1 MIVFIFTND
10 CWRLFLKY
18 SCRSDLFFLFIL
30 RRTVKDSVMP
40 VDSRVDCTGLIL
52 LKNGLNRFGFGASEM
67 ILLLWEG
74 GRRNIYAFTFR
85 KKSNND
91 DRRRGREILGE
102 NG

>member
-1 MIVFIFTND
+1 
-10 CWRLFLKY
+10 
-18 SCRSDLFFLFIL
+18 
-30 RRTVKDSVMP
+30 
-40 VDSRVDCTGLIL
+40 
-52 LKNGLNRFGFGASEM
+52 M

-91 DRRRGREILGE
+91 DRRRGREILVE